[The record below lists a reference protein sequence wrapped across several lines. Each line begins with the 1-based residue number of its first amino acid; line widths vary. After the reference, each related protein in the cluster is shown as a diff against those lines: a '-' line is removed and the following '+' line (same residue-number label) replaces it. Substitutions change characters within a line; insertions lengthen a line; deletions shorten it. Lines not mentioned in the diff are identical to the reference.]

1 MKSLSMWLEALV
13 PAAMLALS
21 CSAFAQESEDNQEQD
36 EVMEHDGGIRIWTC
50 RADARDG
57 SGLFFLGMGPT
68 RADSYVRALE
78 NCSRLNRVC
87 TITCRPGPGG
97 W

>member
-1 MKSLSMWLEALV
+1 MKSLSYWLKTLV

-21 CSAFAQESEDNQEQD
+21 CSAFAQESEDIESQD
-36 EVMEHDGGIRIWTC
+36 DAFESDLRFWTC

-68 RADSYVRALE
+68 RADAYVRALE
-78 NCSRLNRVC
+78 ACSRQNRVC
-87 TITCRPGPGG
+87 TINCRPGPGG